1 MNCAQFELEASD
13 YSEGLLA
20 ADSRRACDGHLA
32 TCAACRVMVADV
44 RAIVAAAQQLDTH
57 VPSPQVWMR
66 IAAAIEAERP
76 SGLRAFLGL
85 GAGSVA
91 WRPALAVTSLV
102 ILLTGGSWLSW
113 REVVQGGKS
122 AGAPAAGTQAQALQ
136 SVETEMRLAED
147 HYARAISSLEQI
159 ARSDAGSL
167 DGQTAAVLHEN
178 LTVIDR
184 AIGESRAALQNEP
197 ANDLAQ
203 DSLFGALRS
212 KVALLQDTVSLIN
225 EMRKGNQEG
234 AARIVSGLSQ

>member
-1 MNCAQFELEASD
+1 
-13 YSEGLLA
+13 
-20 ADSRRACDGHLA
+20 
-32 TCAACRVMVADV
+32 MVADL
-44 RAIVAAAQQLDTH
+44 RAIVAAAQQLDAP

-76 SGLRAFLGL
+76 SGLRALLAF
-85 GAGSVA
+85 GAGSVG
-91 WRPALAVTSLV
+91 WRPALAVTLMLTLV
-102 ILLTGGSWLSW
+102 TGGTWLSW
-113 REVVQGGKS
+113 REVVQGSK
-122 AGAPAAGTQAQALQ
+122 AAATSPSGTQAQALQ

-159 ARSDAGSL
+159 ARTDAGSL
-167 DGQTAAVLHEN
+167 DGQTAAVLHDN
-178 LTVIDR
+178 LSVIDR